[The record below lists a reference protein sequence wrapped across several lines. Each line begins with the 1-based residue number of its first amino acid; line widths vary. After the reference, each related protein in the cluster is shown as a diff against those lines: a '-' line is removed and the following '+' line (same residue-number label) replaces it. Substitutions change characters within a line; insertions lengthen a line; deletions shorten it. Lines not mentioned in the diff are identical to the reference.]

1 MSATDQREVRNL
13 HKRTAVRTVVFYA
26 ILAGLWIYFSD
37 TLLAWFFSDPALLT
51 QAQTFKGWF
60 FVAVTAIL
68 LYLYLSY
75 CLQVQRNY
83 EEAIEGEQ
91 DKAQQDIR
99 ERFRQLSTL
108 FDSMNAV
115 VYVADFSTYELLYVN
130 RFAEEFFGQDWR
142 ERKCY
147 QYLQEGINQPCDFCT
162 NSQLIINGEP
172 GDPVVWEFL
181 NTKNKRWYE
190 CFDNAI
196 RWTDGRLV
204 RLEVAQDITERKEL
218 EKIKDDLL
226 STMSHEMRTP
236 LTAIS
241 GFAELLLNEPEIPEQ
256 HRRHVNIIFNE
267 AEKLTE
273 LINRFL
279 DVRRLKFDRTRINY
293 EYLPVLHLLE
303 RAKGL
308 CRDCKEHH
316 IIKIDCQTDTQIY
329 GNRQE
334 VSQVIT
340 QLLENACRYSPEGG
354 GISLTAQSD
363 DHETSIS
370 VTDQGL
376 GIPKHELESI
386 FNPFHRI
393 DTGDTR
399 STGGVGLGLG
409 LAKEIVTLHGGKMQ
423 VESTPGKG
431 STFTVTFP
439 KPIGRDNTVQADR
452 ESTLDINASGATHS

>member
-1 MSATDQREVRNL
+1 MSATDRQDTRIL
-13 HKRTAVRTVVFYA
+13 HKRTAVRTVVFYV

-37 TLLAWFFSDPALLT
+37 TLLAWFFSDPAQLT

-75 CLQVQRNY
+75 CLQAQRKY
-83 EEAIEGEQ
+83 EEALEEEQ
-91 DKAQQDIR
+91 DKAQEDIR
-99 ERFRQLSTL
+99 ERFKQLSTL

-130 RFAEEFFGQDWR
+130 RFAEEFFGQDWHG
-142 ERKCY
+142 RKCY
-147 QYLQEGINQPCDFCT
+147 HYLQEDINHPCDFCT
-162 NSQLIINGEP
+162 NSQLIIDGKP
-172 GDPVVWEFL
+172 GDPVIWEFL

-256 HRRHVNIIFNE
+256 QMRHIETIYNE

-279 DVRRLKFDRTRINY
+279 DVRRLKTDRARINY
-293 EYLPVLHLLE
+293 EYLPVLDLLE
-303 RAKGL
+303 KAKEN
-308 CRDCKEHH
+308 CRDCKTHH
-316 IIKIDCQTDTQIY
+316 LVQIECQTDAQLY

-334 VSQVIT
+334 LTQVIT
-340 QLLENACRYSPEGG
+340 QLLENACRYSPKGG
-354 GISLTAQSD
+354 GISLTARSSAG
-363 DHETSIS
+363 ETSIRI
-370 VTDQGL
+370 TDSGI
-376 GIPKHELESI
+376 GIPEHELKSI
-386 FNPFHRI
+386 FKPFHRI
-393 DTGDTR
+393 DTGNRR
-399 STGGVGLGLG
+399 STGGVGLGLF
-409 LAKEIVTLHGGKMQ
+409 LTKEIIALHGGEIN
-423 VESTPGKG
+423 VESTPGQG
-431 STFTVTFP
+431 STFTILLP
-439 KPIGRDNTVQADR
+439 KPIDRDNTLNVNTPDARQ
-452 ESTLDINASGATHS
+452 S

>member
-1 MSATDQREVRNL
+1 MSATDQQDTRTL
-13 HKRTAVRTVVFYA
+13 HKRTAVRTVVFYV

-37 TLLAWFFSDPALLT
+37 TLLAWFFSDPAQLT

-68 LYLYLSY
+68 LYLYLDY

-83 EEAIEGEQ
+83 EEALEEEQ
-91 DKAQQDIR
+91 DKAQLDIR
-99 ERFRQLSTL
+99 ERFKQLSTL

-142 ERKCY
+142 GRKCY
-147 QYLQEGINQPCDFCT
+147 HHLQEDINLPCDFCT
-162 NSQLIINGEP
+162 NSQLIIDGEP

-256 HRRHVNIIFNE
+256 QMRHIEIIYNE

-279 DVRRLKFDRTRINY
+279 DVRRLKTDRTRINY
-293 EYLPVLHLLE
+293 EYLPVLDLLE
-303 RAKGL
+303 KAKER
-308 CRDCKEHH
+308 CRDCKAHH
-316 IIKIDCQTDTQIY
+316 LIQIECQADTQVY

-334 VSQVIT
+334 LTQVIT
-340 QLLENACRYSPEGG
+340 QLLENACRYSPKGG
-354 GISLTAQSD
+354 EISLTAQSIAD
-363 DHETSIS
+363 GTSIS
-370 VTDQGL
+370 ITDSGI
-376 GIPKHELESI
+376 GIPEHELESI
-386 FNPFHRI
+386 FKPFHRI
-393 DTGDTR
+393 DTGNRR
-399 STGGVGLGLG
+399 STGGVGLGLA
-409 LAKEIVTLHGGKMQ
+409 LTKEVIALHGGEINVK
-423 VESTPGKG
+423 STPDQGRA
-431 STFTVTFP
+431 FTILLP
-439 KPIGRDNTVQADR
+439 KPIDRDNTLNVNTPDAR
-452 ESTLDINASGATHS
+452 KS

>member
-1 MSATDQREVRNL
+1 MSATDQQDTRTL
-13 HKRTAVRTVVFYA
+13 HKRTAVRTVVFYV

-37 TLLAWFFSDPALLT
+37 TLLAWFFSDPAQLT

-75 CLQVQRNY
+75 CLQVQRKC
-83 EEAIEGEQ
+83 EEALEEEQ
-91 DKAQQDIR
+91 DKAQEDIQ
-99 ERFRQLSTL
+99 ERFKQLSTL

-130 RFAEEFFGQDWR
+130 RFAEEFFGQDWQG
-142 ERKCY
+142 RKCY
-147 QYLQEGINQPCDFCT
+147 HYLQEDINHPCDFCT
-162 NSQLIINGEP
+162 NSQLIIDGEP

-256 HRRHVNIIFNE
+256 QMRHIEIIYNE

-279 DVRRLKFDRTRINY
+279 DVRRLKTDRARINY
-293 EYLPVLHLLE
+293 EYLPVLDLLGK
-303 RAKGL
+303 AKES
-308 CRDCKEHH
+308 CRDCKAHH
-316 IIKIDCQTDTQIY
+316 LIQIECQADTQVY

-334 VSQVIT
+334 LTQVIT
-340 QLLENACRYSPEGG
+340 QLLENACRYSPKGG
-354 GISLTAQSD
+354 KISLTAQSIAD
-363 DHETSIS
+363 GTSIS
-370 VTDQGL
+370 ITDSGI
-376 GIPKHELESI
+376 GIPEHELESI
-386 FNPFHRI
+386 FKPFHRI
-393 DTGDTR
+393 DTGNRR
-399 STGGVGLGLG
+399 STGGVGLGLA
-409 LAKEIVTLHGGKMQ
+409 LTKEVIALHGGEINVK
-423 VESTPGKG
+423 STPGQG
-431 STFTVTFP
+431 SAFTIVLP
-439 KPIGRDNTVQADR
+439 KPIDRDNTLNVNTPDARQ
-452 ESTLDINASGATHS
+452 S

>member
-1 MSATDQREVRNL
+1 MSATDQQDTRTL
-13 HKRTAVRTVVFYA
+13 HKRTAVRTVVFYV

-37 TLLAWFFSDPALLT
+37 TLLAWFFSDPAQLT

-75 CLQVQRNY
+75 CLQVQRKC
-83 EEAIEGEQ
+83 EEALEEEQ
-91 DKAQQDIR
+91 DKAQEDIQ
-99 ERFRQLSTL
+99 ERFKQLSTL

-130 RFAEEFFGQDWR
+130 RFAEEFFGQDWQG
-142 ERKCY
+142 RKCY
-147 QYLQEGINQPCDFCT
+147 HHLQEDINHPCDFCT
-162 NSQLIINGEP
+162 NSQLIIDGEP

-256 HRRHVNIIFNE
+256 QMRHIEIIYNE

-279 DVRRLKFDRTRINY
+279 DVRRLKTDRARINY
-293 EYLPVLHLLE
+293 EYLPVLDLLGK
-303 RAKGL
+303 AKES
-308 CRDCKEHH
+308 CRDCKAHH
-316 IIKIDCQTDTQIY
+316 LIQIECQADTQVY

-334 VSQVIT
+334 LTQVIT
-340 QLLENACRYSPEGG
+340 QLLENACRYSPKGG
-354 GISLTAQSD
+354 KISLTAQSIAD
-363 DHETSIS
+363 GTSIS
-370 VTDQGL
+370 ITDSGI
-376 GIPKHELESI
+376 GIPEHELESI
-386 FNPFHRI
+386 FKPFHRI
-393 DTGDTR
+393 DTGNRR
-399 STGGVGLGLG
+399 STGGVGLGLA
-409 LAKEIVTLHGGKMQ
+409 LTKEVIALHGGEINVK
-423 VESTPGKG
+423 STPGQG
-431 STFTVTFP
+431 SAFTIVLP
-439 KPIGRDNTVQADR
+439 KPIDRDNTLNVNTPDARQ
-452 ESTLDINASGATHS
+452 S

>member
-1 MSATDQREVRNL
+1 MSATDQQDTRTL
-13 HKRTAVRTVVFYA
+13 HKRTAVRTVVFYV

-37 TLLAWFFSDPALLT
+37 TLLAWFFSDPAQLT

-68 LYLYLSY
+68 LYLYLDY
-75 CLQVQRNY
+75 CLQVQRKC
-83 EEAIEGEQ
+83 EEALEEEQ
-91 DKAQQDIR
+91 DKAQEDIR
-99 ERFRQLSTL
+99 ERFKQLSTL

-130 RFAEEFFGQDWR
+130 RFAEEFFGQDWQG
-142 ERKCY
+142 RKCY
-147 QYLQEGINQPCDFCT
+147 HHLQEDINLPCDFCT
-162 NSQLIINGEP
+162 NSQLIIDGEP

-256 HRRHVNIIFNE
+256 QMRHIEIIYNE

-279 DVRRLKFDRTRINY
+279 DVRRLKTDRTRINY
-293 EYLPVLHLLE
+293 EYLPVLDLLE
-303 RAKGL
+303 KAKES
-308 CRDCKEHH
+308 CRDCKTHH
-316 IIKIDCQTDTQIY
+316 LIQIECQADTQVY

-334 VSQVIT
+334 LTQVIT
-340 QLLENACRYSPEGG
+340 QLLENACRYSPKGG
-354 GISLTAQSD
+354 EISLTAQSIAD
-363 DHETSIS
+363 GTSIS
-370 VTDQGL
+370 ITDSGI
-376 GIPKHELESI
+376 GIPEHELESI
-386 FNPFHRI
+386 FKPFHRI
-393 DTGDTR
+393 DTGNRR
-399 STGGVGLGLG
+399 STGGVGLGLA
-409 LAKEIVTLHGGKMQ
+409 LTKEVIALHGGEINIK
-423 VESTPGKG
+423 STPGQG
-431 STFTVTFP
+431 SVFTIVLP
-439 KPIGRDNTVQADR
+439 KPIDRDNTLNVNTPDAR
-452 ESTLDINASGATHS
+452 KS

>member
-1 MSATDQREVRNL
+1 MSTTDQQDRRVL
-13 HKRTAVRTVVFYA
+13 HRRMALRTAILYAVF
-26 ILAGLWIYFSD
+26 AGLWIYFSD
-37 TLLAWFFSDPALLT
+37 ALLALLFSDPAQLT

-60 FVAVTAIL
+60 FVVMTAVL
-68 LYLYLSY
+68 LFLYLSY
-75 CLQVQRNY
+75 CLQVQRNC
-83 EEAIEGEQ
+83 EEAIEEEQ

-99 ERFRQLSTL
+99 ERFKQLSTL

-130 RFAEEFFGQDWR
+130 SFAEEFFGKDWR
-142 ERKCY
+142 GRKCY
-147 QYLQEGINQPCDFCT
+147 HHLQDDINQPCDFCT

-172 GDPVVWEFL
+172 GDPVTWEFL

-241 GFAELLLNEPEIPEQ
+241 GFAELLLNEPEVPEQ
-256 HRRHVNIIFNE
+256 HRRHLKIIYNE

-279 DVRRLKFDRTRINY
+279 DIRRLKINRARINY
-293 EYLPVLHLLE
+293 EYLPVLSLLKN
-303 RAKGL
+303 AKGG
-308 CRDCKEHH
+308 CRDCKPYHDIQIE
-316 IIKIDCQTDTQIY
+316 CQTDSQVY

-334 VSQVIT
+334 LTQAII
-340 QLLENACRYSPEGG
+340 QLLENACRYSPKGG
-354 GISLTAQSD
+354 KISLIAQTSD
-363 DHETSIS
+363 RETSIRI
-370 VTDQGL
+370 TDQGI
-376 GIPKHELESI
+376 GIPEHELESI
-386 FNPFHRI
+386 FKPFHRL
-393 DTGDTR
+393 DTGNRR
-399 STGGVGLGLG
+399 STGGVGLGLCV
-409 LAKEIVTLHGGKMQ
+409 AREIVTLHGGQMK
-423 VESTPGKG
+423 VESTPGQG
-431 STFTVTFP
+431 STFTVLLP
-439 KPIGRDNTVQADR
+439 QPVDRDKALNVNT
-452 ESTLDINASGATHS
+452 SGSLSDNQGC